1 MNSWVISMT
10 GKLSVLVVLIAWFPM
25 AGASFFD
32 GEIAYE
38 SGNYQKAFEEWRAAS
53 GRGDAP
59 SMNALASLYESGKG
73 TPRDPVLAYVYY
85 DLAQVLGLGDAGA
98 GRKRVEQKL
107 SPKDLAEA
115 RAISADVKKTGSLPP
130 PTRSK
135 AGAVEQTQT
144 TQTTQAQSEAEPES
158 AKVEPAVVS
167 TTTGPVGAP
176 KLEVAYSCDLRAT
189 WNDGGSGGVRD
200 VTLYEPS
207 AVKGY
212 SIVGGYAQGNFESP
226 YGCVAVVRASN
237 QDLLAAPIK
246 WKRVWADKGSGAR
259 LDGSI
264 WEAVPPSPNY
274 VCIGALG
281 MEGYN
286 APKVHNYACV
296 HRCLVRE
303 VGASNPVWT
312 DDKTGAK
319 SKVSIYTLP
328 GSNVL
333 VAFPSRQGPKRLRDL
348 DPAAACVFQ

>member
-167 TTTGPVGAP
+167 TTTGPGRP
-176 KLEVAYSCDLRAT
+176 LSAT
-189 WNDGGSGGVRD
+189 
-200 VTLYEPS
+200 
-207 AVKGY
+207 
-212 SIVGGYAQGNFESP
+212 
-226 YGCVAVVRASN
+226 
-237 QDLLAAPIK
+237 
-246 WKRVWADKGSGAR
+246 
-259 LDGSI
+259 
-264 WEAVPPSPNY
+264 
-274 VCIGALG
+274 
-281 MEGYN
+281 
-286 APKVHNYACV
+286 
-296 HRCLVRE
+296 
-303 VGASNPVWT
+303 
-312 DDKTGAK
+312 
-319 SKVSIYTLP
+319 
-328 GSNVL
+328 
-333 VAFPSRQGPKRLRDL
+333 
-348 DPAAACVFQ
+348 

>member
-1 MNSWVISMT
+1 MASIGG
-10 GKLSVLVVLIAWFPM
+10 GK
-25 AGASFFD
+25 FFD

-38 SGNYQKAFEEWRAAS
+38 SGNCQKAFEEWRAAS

-59 SMNALASLYESGKG
+59 SMNALASLYESGQG
-73 TPRDPVLAYVYY
+73 TPRDPVLAYVYF
-85 DLAQVLGLGDAGA
+85 DLAQVLGLGDAA
-98 GRKRVEQKL
+98 VGRKRVEQKL

-115 RAISADVKKTGSLPP
+115 RAISAEVKKTGSLPA

-135 AGAVEQTQT
+135 AAAVEQTQAA
-144 TQTTQAQSEAEPES
+144 QTTQAQP
-158 AKVEPAVVS
+158 EPAKTKS
-167 TTTGPVGAP
+167 TTASTTSGALGAP

-189 WNDGGSGGVRD
+189 WNDQGSGGSRD
-200 VTLYEPS
+200 VALYEPS
-207 AVKGY
+207 ALKGY
-212 SIVGGYAQGNFESP
+212 SIVGGYAQGNFQPP

-259 LDGSI
+259 LDGSV
-264 WEAVPPSPNY
+264 WQAVPPSPDY

-281 MEGYN
+281 VEGYN

-296 HRCLVRE
+296 HRCLVKE

-319 SKVSIYTLP
+319 SKVSIYSLP
-328 GSNVL
+328 SSNVL

-348 DPAAACVFQ
+348 NPVAACVFQ